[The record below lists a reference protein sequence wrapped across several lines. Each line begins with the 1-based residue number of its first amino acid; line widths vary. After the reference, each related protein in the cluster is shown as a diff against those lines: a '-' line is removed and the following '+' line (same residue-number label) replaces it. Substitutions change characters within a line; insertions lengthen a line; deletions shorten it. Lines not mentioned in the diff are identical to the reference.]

1 MTKKEYCKNR
11 KSIAY
16 YSGLNGLEIKGI
28 EYGINDFIYCVS
40 NCWYGGK
47 KAQKYHKC
55 KIYYTKD
62 DVYFFVDRY
71 KILLSECLR
80 MGS

>member
-1 MTKKEYCKNR
+1 MSKKEFCEKQ

-16 YSGLNGLEIKGI
+16 YSGFNGLEIKGI

-47 KAQKYHKC
+47 KAEKYHKC

-62 DVYFFVDRY
+62 NTYFFVN
-71 KILLSECLR
+71 KCKVLLSDCVR
-80 MGS
+80 MEG